1 MYIVTAER
9 SFKKIILTN
18 MPDFKKYTDI
28 PSLAPYLYK
37 YQLLTPDEHLLLLQ
51 SSDQSVLYY
60 TQVLPK
66 KGAKA
71 HVTFYKC
78 LNEAVRDPHCS
89 VGHRDLLKLF
99 NTKIK

>member
-1 MYIVTAER
+1 
-9 SFKKIILTN
+9 

-37 YQLLTPDEHLLLLQ
+37 YQLLTPDEHLQLLQ
-51 SSDQSVLYY
+51 SSDQSVHYY

-78 LNEAVRDPHCS
+78 LNEAVIDPHCN
-89 VGHRDLLKLF
+89 VGHRDLLNF
-99 NTKIK
+99 F

>member
-1 MYIVTAER
+1 MFIVTAER

-18 MPDFKKYTDI
+18 MPDFKKFTDI
-28 PSLAPYLYK
+28 PSLVPYLYK

-51 SSDQSVLYY
+51 SSDQSVHYY
-60 TQVLPK
+60 TQFLPK
-66 KGAKA
+66 KGSKA

-89 VGHRDLLKLF
+89 VGHHSLLKLF
-99 NTKIK
+99 NTK